1 MIDQIISHNGVV
13 QSIEGEHVRVRI
25 LQSSACSG
33 CAAKQMCS
41 SAEAKEKEVDVLTH
55 NAPRFKV
62 GQEVVLD
69 GHLSDGRYAAM
80 IAYGLP
86 LALLI
91 PVLFVVIQLTGSDIQ
106 GALWAL
112 GTVAVYYVVI
122 FLFFRNHLQRRFSFR
137 IREKS

>member
-1 MIDQIISHNGVV
+1 
-13 QSIEGEHVRVRI
+13 
-25 LQSSACSG
+25 
-33 CAAKQMCS
+33 
-41 SAEAKEKEVDVLTH
+41 
-55 NAPRFKV
+55 
-62 GQEVVLD
+62 VLD

-112 GTVAVYYVVI
+112 GTVAVYYIVI